1 MELLEELEEL
11 LDIESYPMNWPIG
24 MGKGLEGL
32 YDIYH
37 NRVEFYRPENYQD
50 ERLVELDEDGLLPE
64 NHPLTENSLY
74 EQVLEEVEL
83 IKEAGDAFNQ
93 EKLLVAIRHQYF
105 GSALTNFGV
114 QTFRDF
120 R

>member
-93 EKLLVAIRHQYF
+93 KNCSWRSDTSIF

-114 QTFRDF
+114 QTF
-120 R
+120 